1 MYRYFLTTIKECI
14 NETHLTNKKLV
25 THRLLKNCQISCL
38 CCCLVVR
45 SCPTFTTP
53 WNEACQV
60 SLMSPISQSLLK
72 LMSIEMVMPSNH
84 LILCHPLLLLSSV
97 FPSIV
102 IFFQGDQSI
111 EVSASGLPMNIQDWF
126 SLGLTGLNSCWLRDS
141 QESSQMPQLS
151 SINSLALS
159 LLYGP
164 ALNICTSLLEKPQIW
179 LNGPLSTKW
188 CLYFLICCLGLS

>member
-38 CCCLVVR
+38 CCCLVVW

-111 EVSASGLPMNIQDWF
+111 EVSASGLPMNIQD
-126 SLGLTGLNSCWLRDS
+126 
-141 QESSQMPQLS
+141 
-151 SINSLALS
+151 
-159 LLYGP
+159 
-164 ALNICTSLLEKPQIW
+164 
-179 LNGPLSTKW
+179 
-188 CLYFLICCLGLS
+188 